1 MAFVPNRVTPLLS
14 KTFSQWRLE
23 SADSTNRKIS
33 YLMLPKTTI
42 CEYDGRMAQHD
53 SNTTLND
60 RGIQVALYGRVSKDD
75 GKMEVE
81 NQLHELR
88 EFCNRSGWTVSHEYI
103 DKMTGSKSDRP
114 QFTKLFEDAS
124 KRKFDL
130 VLFWALD
137 RFSREG
143 TLATLQ
149 HLERL
154 SACGVNWRSYQEA
167 YLDSCG
173 PFKDVVISLMAT
185 LAKQERSRISE
196 RTRAGLKRARR
207 EGKVLGRP
215 RVHVDLRKVRKL
227 QNAGMGLRSIAQ
239 TSGWSLS
246 SIMRA
251 LRHAG

>member
-1 MAFVPNRVTPLLS
+1 MR
-14 KTFSQWRLE
+14 
-23 SADSTNRKIS
+23 
-33 YLMLPKTTI
+33 
-42 CEYDGRMAQHD
+42 
-53 SNTTLND
+53 
-60 RGIQVALYGRVSKDD
+60 VALYGRVSKDD
-75 GKMEVE
+75 GKMDTE

-88 EFCNRSGWTVSHEYI
+88 EFCKRSGWTIEHEYI

-114 QFTKLFEDAS
+114 QFQKMFQDAS

-149 HLERL
+149 HLEKL
-154 SACGVNWRSYQEA
+154 SAYEVNWRSYQEA

-185 LAKQERSRISE
+185 IAKQERTRISE
-196 RTRAGLKRARR
+196 RTKAGLRTARR
-207 EGKVLGRP
+207 KGQTLGRP
-215 RVHVDLRKVRKL
+215 RVEVDVKKVRKL
-227 QNAGMGLRSIAQ
+227 QAGGKGLRGIAEQ
-239 TSGWSLS
+239 LDLSLS

-251 LRHAG
+251 LRTDTSIVASH

>member
-1 MAFVPNRVTPLLS
+1 
-14 KTFSQWRLE
+14 
-23 SADSTNRKIS
+23 
-33 YLMLPKTTI
+33 
-42 CEYDGRMAQHD
+42 MAQHN
-53 SNTTLND
+53 SNTTFDD
-60 RGIQVALYGRVSKDD
+60 RGLQVALYARVSKDD

-88 EFCNRSGWTVSHEYI
+88 EFCTRSGWTVSHEYI
-103 DKMTGSKSDRP
+103 DKMTGTRSDRP

-149 HLERL
+149 HLENL
-154 SACGVNWRSYQEA
+154 SSWGVNWRSYQEA

-173 PFKDVVISLMAT
+173 PFKDVVVSLMAT
-185 LAKQERSRISE
+185 LAKQERLRISE
-196 RTRAGLKRARR
+196 RTRAGLRRARR
-207 EGKVLGRP
+207 EGKALGRP
-215 RVHVDLRKVRKL
+215 RVDVDLTKVRKL
-227 QNAGMGLRSIAQ
+227 QADGIGLRGIAQ
-239 TSGWSLS
+239 KTGWSLS

-251 LRHAG
+251 RKTSSLGH